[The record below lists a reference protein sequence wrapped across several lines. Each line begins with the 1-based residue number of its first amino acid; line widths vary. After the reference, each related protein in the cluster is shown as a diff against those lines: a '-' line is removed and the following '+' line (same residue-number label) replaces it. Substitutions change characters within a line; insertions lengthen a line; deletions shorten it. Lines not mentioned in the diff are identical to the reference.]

1 MCLFS
6 ITQITEDL
14 NALLSGLW
22 QPSPTSTTKSKS
34 KSQVSFIEANNVT
47 PSGGQRVVKTEKITL
62 PKTAS
67 DSLSDSDLK
76 LLEAI
81 LTKQGAEGAEKD
93 FEQIVQNQIRLA
105 VREKNFFSINLKPF
119 EFTKKFSCI

>member
-1 MCLFS
+1 MIKRKKLL
-6 ITQITEDL
+6 ITICVFVLSQITEDL

-47 PSGGQRVVKTEKITL
+47 PSGGQRVVKTEKITI

-76 LLEAI
+76 LLQAI

-105 VREKNFFSINLKPF
+105 VREKLFFDKP
-119 EFTKKFSCI
+119 

>member
-22 QPSPTSTTKSKS
+22 QPSPTSTKSKS

-105 VREKNFFSINLKPF
+105 VREKTFFR
-119 EFTKKFSCI
+119 